1 MLYQR
6 ISACLAQSR
15 WGIQNKEALSAT
27 ACYTTLRAEVSALD
41 MAFIADKLAWESRG
55 SFFERVSAAVERL
68 LPEACHLY
76 ARYGAAQ
83 ADFAATSLMA
93 GSKGAFASNYLTR
106 FLKPCIK
113 KGMGGNTKLRLFSS
127 YLRKACDNM
136 ISENRKV
143 VLIGTGM
150 VGMSYAYALLNQ
162 NVCDELVL
170 VDLDRKRAEG
180 EAMDLSLI
188 HI

>member
-68 LPEACHLY
+68 LQRH
-76 ARYGAAQ
+76 
-83 ADFAATSLMA
+83 ATYMQDMERH
-93 GSKGAFASNYLTR
+93 GQ
-106 FLKPCIK
+106 I
-113 KGMGGNTKLRLFSS
+113 
-127 YLRKACDNM
+127 
-136 ISENRKV
+136 
-143 VLIGTGM
+143 
-150 VGMSYAYALLNQ
+150 LL
-162 NVCDELVL
+162 L
-170 VDLDRKRAEG
+170 
-180 EAMDLSLI
+180 
-188 HI
+188 HP